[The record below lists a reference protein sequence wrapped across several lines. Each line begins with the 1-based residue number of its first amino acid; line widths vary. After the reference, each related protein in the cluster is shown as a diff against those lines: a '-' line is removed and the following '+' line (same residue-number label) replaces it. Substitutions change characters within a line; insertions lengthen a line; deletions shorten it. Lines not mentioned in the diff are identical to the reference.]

1 MSELEDLLRS
11 EAEHAEQNKDAPSA
25 PGTKVTRGHDRAR
38 VLQVRLN
45 EDELAAV
52 TTIAEDSNL
61 PVSTLVRS
69 WILERIQEPESGP
82 TATMDRIA
90 RDLDRLRRQLAS

>member
-1 MSELEDLLRS
+1 MSELDELLRS
-11 EAEHAEQNKDAPSA
+11 EAEHADRNKDAPA
-25 PGTKVTRGHDRAR
+25 GPETKVSRGHDRAR

-52 TTIAEDSNL
+52 ARLAEASNL

-69 WILERIQEPESGP
+69 WILDRVQAPESGP
-82 TATMDRIA
+82 SATVDRIA
-90 RDLDRLRRQLAS
+90 RDLDQLRRQLAS

>member
-1 MSELEDLLRS
+1 MSELDDVLRC
-11 EAEHAEQNKDAPSA
+11 EAEHAEQNKDAPSV
-25 PGTKVTRGHDRAR
+25 PGTKVTRGHDRVR

-52 TTIAEDSNL
+52 AGLAEAAKL

-69 WILERIQEPESGP
+69 WILERIQEPE
-82 TATMDRIA
+82 
-90 RDLDRLRRQLAS
+90 

>member
-1 MSELEDLLRS
+1 MSELDDLLRD
-11 EAEHAEQNKDAPSA
+11 EAEHAEQNKDAPPV

-52 TTIAEDSNL
+52 TNIAEESNL

-69 WILERIQEPESGP
+69 WILDRIQEPESGP
-82 TATMDRIA
+82 TATVDRIA
-90 RDLDRLRRQLAS
+90 RDLDQLRRQLAS